1 MVGNVLLQT
10 ASTLDNWKLLLLF
23 AVVTAVILIDY
34 EFGNIAD
41 FIPEIISS
49 TEGIT
54 LFVGTAVIFVITSLI
69 ILAYVRHISEKSGAK
84 FLHLARTHKLVTI
97 AQYTLIVI
105 VAITVLQVL
114 ATMQYSI
121 LSLAASLTISYG
133 LWIVTMILLA
143 RAFFTWY
150 KSIASHNES
159 QSKILILILGLSMVV
174 YVINGGSGLANSLLW
189 LQEQNPIIASQ
200 DVAFYPDFE
209 SESLISQVGA
219 VNQLSSTVAFIL
231 TWISTII
238 LLRPYM
244 EKIGK
249 VKFWGIM
256 CFALVYLISYPLYL
270 LGFLS
275 PTGETDAEIMN
286 NIILVSTASVF
297 AGLVF
302 GAAFLS
308 IARTLRRGTAIRQ
321 YLILAAYGMFIF
333 YLAGSATVS
342 QAAYPPYGLIS
353 VGFTGLSTYLIYVG
367 LYSSAVTLSQDLT
380 LRKTIRKS
388 VLEQSKLLDS
398 IATAQMEKE
407 LQTSVLTIVKKTS
420 QEMKD
425 DSGIEASLTEEDLR
439 DYMGIV
445 MNELKIGG
453 K

>member
-10 ASTLDNWKLLLLF
+10 ASTLDNRRLLILF
-23 AVVTAVILIDY
+23 VVVTAVILIDY
-34 EFGNIAD
+34 EFGLIAD
-41 FIPEIISS
+41 FIPEIVSS
-49 TEGIT
+49 NNGIL
-54 LFVGTAVIFVITSLI
+54 LFVSTAVIFAITSLI
-69 ILAYVRHISEKSGAK
+69 ILAYVRKIGEKSGAK
-84 FLHLARTHKLVTI
+84 VLHLARTHKMVTI

-114 ATMQYSI
+114 ATMQYTI
-121 LSLAASLTISYG
+121 FGIALSLTISYG

-159 QSKILILILGLSMVV
+159 QSKILVLILGLSMIA
-174 YVINGGSGLANSLLW
+174 YVINGASGLAYSLIW
-189 LQEQNPIIASQ
+189 LQEQNPVITSS

-209 SESLISQVGA
+209 PESLTSQVGA
-219 VNQLSSTVAFIL
+219 VSQLSSTIAYIL
-231 TWISTII
+231 TWISTVI

-244 EKIGK
+244 NKIGR

-256 CFALVYLISYPLYL
+256 GFAFIYLISYPMYV

-275 PTGETDAEIMN
+275 PTGDTDTEIMN
-286 NIILVSTASVF
+286 NILLLSPTSIF

-308 IARTLRRGTAIRQ
+308 IARTLRQGTAIRH

-342 QAAYPPYGLIS
+342 QAAYPPFGLIS
-353 VGFTGLSTYLIYVG
+353 IGFTGLSTYLIYVG

-380 LRKTIRKS
+380 LRNTVRKS

-407 LQTSVLTIVKKTS
+407 LQTCVLTIAQNTS
-420 QEMKD
+420 HEMKENT
-425 DSGIEASLTEEDLR
+425 GIETSLTEDDLR
-439 DYMGIV
+439 DYMSVV

>member
-23 AVVTAVILIDY
+23 VVVTAVILIDY

-49 TEGIT
+49 REGIT
-54 LFVGTAVIFVITSLI
+54 LFVGTAVIFAITSLI
-69 ILAYVRHISEKSGAK
+69 ILAYVWHISEKSGAK

-121 LSLAASLTISYG
+121 LCLAASLTISYG

-159 QSKILILILGLSMVV
+159 QSKILILILGLSMAA
-174 YVINGGSGLANSLLW
+174 YVINGGSGLANSLFW

-209 SESLISQVGA
+209 SESLMSQVGA
-219 VNQLSSTVAFIL
+219 VNQLSSTVAYIL

-256 CFALVYLISYPLYL
+256 GFALVYLISYPLYL
-270 LGFLS
+270 VGFLS

-286 NIILVSTASVF
+286 NIILISAASVF
-297 AGLVF
+297 AGFVF

-380 LRKTIRKS
+380 LRKTIR
-388 VLEQSKLLDS
+388 
-398 IATAQMEKE
+398 
-407 LQTSVLTIVKKTS
+407 
-420 QEMKD
+420 
-425 DSGIEASLTEEDLR
+425 
-439 DYMGIV
+439 
-445 MNELKIGG
+445 N
-453 K
+453 

>member
-84 FLHLARTHKLVTI
+84 FLHLARTRKLVTI

-256 CFALVYLISYPLYL
+256 GFALVYLISYPLYL

>member
-1 MVGNVLLQT
+1 
-10 ASTLDNWKLLLLF
+10 
-23 AVVTAVILIDY
+23 
-34 EFGNIAD
+34 
-41 FIPEIISS
+41 
-49 TEGIT
+49 
-54 LFVGTAVIFVITSLI
+54 
-69 ILAYVRHISEKSGAK
+69 
-84 FLHLARTHKLVTI
+84 
-97 AQYTLIVI
+97 
-105 VAITVLQVL
+105 
-114 ATMQYSI
+114 
-121 LSLAASLTISYG
+121 
-133 LWIVTMILLA
+133 
-143 RAFFTWY
+143 
-150 KSIASHNES
+150 
-159 QSKILILILGLSMVV
+159 
-174 YVINGGSGLANSLLW
+174 
-189 LQEQNPIIASQ
+189 
-200 DVAFYPDFE
+200 
-209 SESLISQVGA
+209 
-219 VNQLSSTVAFIL
+219 
-231 TWISTII
+231 
-238 LLRPYM
+238 M

-256 CFALVYLISYPLYL
+256 GFALVYLISYPLYL

-321 YLILAAYGMFIF
+321 YLILAGYGMFIF

>member
-256 CFALVYLISYPLYL
+256 GFALVYLISYPLYL

>member
-1 MVGNVLLQT
+1 MVGNVLVQT

-41 FIPEIISS
+41 FVPEIISS

-256 CFALVYLISYPLYL
+256 GFALVYLISYPLYL

-275 PTGETDAEIMN
+275 LTGETDAEIMN

-321 YLILAAYGMFIF
+321 YLILAGYGMFIF

>member
-1 MVGNVLLQT
+1 MVGNVLVQT

-41 FIPEIISS
+41 FVPEIISS

-256 CFALVYLISYPLYL
+256 GFALVYLISYPLYL

-321 YLILAAYGMFIF
+321 YLILAGYGMFIF

>member
-1 MVGNVLLQT
+1 
-10 ASTLDNWKLLLLF
+10 
-23 AVVTAVILIDY
+23 
-34 EFGNIAD
+34 
-41 FIPEIISS
+41 
-49 TEGIT
+49 
-54 LFVGTAVIFVITSLI
+54 
-69 ILAYVRHISEKSGAK
+69 
-84 FLHLARTHKLVTI
+84 LVTI

-256 CFALVYLISYPLYL
+256 GFALVYLISYPLYL

-321 YLILAAYGMFIF
+321 YLILAGYGMFIF